1 METETHSP
9 KTIGGY
15 IPLELPKGE
24 LYYPDLIALNTGRN
38 ALEYVLRTR
47 KYSTIYLPYYTCE
60 VLLEPLH
67 KLNLKYHFYHIDED
81 LDPVIDFEISEQCC
95 LLYTNYFG
103 VKTETVKK
111 LAKTIKNLII
121 DNAQAF
127 FSKPINNCDTF
138 YSCRKF
144 FGVPDGAYLNISS
157 TLGLNLKQDQS
168 TDRFAHLIKSIDINI
183 EEGYADYIENNNQ
196 LCNNEIKK
204 MSVLTKTILSSIDYD
219 KCADIRRM
227 NFAYLDEHLGRENI
241 LRLNFSGE
249 DVPMV
254 YPLLVE
260 DPSIKQQLIN
270 QKIFVATYWP
280 NVYEWAH
287 VDSYEYFLA
296 KHLVSLPIDHR
307 YSIADMKVIVKALKP
322 LI

>member
-1 METETHSP
+1 MGTEIHSP

-15 IPLELPKGE
+15 IPLELSKGE
-24 LYYPDLIALNTGRN
+24 GYYPDLIALNTGRN
-38 ALEYVLRTR
+38 ALEYVLRIR
-47 KYSTIYLPYYTCE
+47 KYTTIYLPYYTCE
-60 VLLEPLH
+60 VLLEPLR
-67 KLNLKYHFYHIDED
+67 KLNVHYHFYHIDED
-81 LDPVIDFEISEQCC
+81 LDPIIDFEIGERCC

-103 VKTETVKK
+103 IKTETVKK
-111 LAKTIKNLII
+111 LVKEIRNLIV

-127 FSKPINNCDTF
+127 FCKPINNCDTF

-144 FGVPDGAYLNISS
+144 FGVPDGAYLNIST

-168 TDRFAHLIKSIDINI
+168 TDRFSHLIKSIDINI
-183 EEGYADYIENNNQ
+183 EEGYTDYIENNKQ

-204 MSVLTKTILSSIDYD
+204 MSVLTESILSGINYD
-219 KCADIRRM
+219 ECANIRRT
-227 NFAYLDEHLGRENI
+227 NFAYLDEQLGQENI
-241 LRLNFSGE
+241 LRLNFSAE

-254 YPLLVE
+254 YPLLLE
-260 DPSIKQQLIN
+260 DPSVKQQLIN

-287 VDSYEYFLA
+287 ADSYEYFLT

>member
-1 METETHSP
+1 MEIETHSS

-15 IPLELPKGE
+15 IELQLSKGT

-38 ALEYVLRTR
+38 ALEYILRIR

-60 VLLEPLH
+60 VLLEPLK
-67 KLNLKYHFYHIDED
+67 KLNVHYQFYHIDED
-81 LDPVIDFEISEQCC
+81 LDPIIDFNIDERSC

-103 VKTETVKK
+103 LKTETVKK
-111 LAKTIKNLII
+111 LAKEVKNLII

-127 FSKPINNCDTF
+127 FCKPINGCDTF

-144 FGVPDGAYLNISS
+144 FGVPDGAYLNITT

-168 TDRFAHLIKSIDINI
+168 VDRFSHLIKSIDINI
-183 EEGYADYIENNNQ
+183 EEGYADYIKNNNV

-204 MSVLTKTILSSIDYD
+204 MSVLTENILSSIDYEE
-219 KCADIRRM
+219 CADIRRK
-227 NFAYLDEHLGRENI
+227 NFAYLDEHLGSENI
-241 LRLNFSGE
+241 LRINFSAE

-260 DPSIKQQLIN
+260 DPSVKQQLIN

-280 NVYEWAH
+280 NVYEWASD
-287 VDSYEYFLA
+287 DSYEYFLA
-296 KHLVSLPIDHR
+296 KNLVSLPIDHR
-307 YSIADMKVIVKALKP
+307 YSLVDMKMIVKVLKP